1 MINKSAPALPQGRK
15 SIYLEHFEQRP
26 LSRLILIF
34 VCKQSL
40 QLPTLGM
47 ILTELKQLLQ
57 FPILSK
63 STPGNR
69 RENLNFVISG
79 TRKNMKLY

>member
-1 MINKSAPALPQGRK
+1 MINKSPPALHQGGK
-15 SIYLEHFEQRP
+15 PIYLEHFEQRP

-40 QLPTLGM
+40 QLPALDM
-47 ILTELKQLLQ
+47 ILTELKQLPQ

-63 STPGNR
+63 STLGNR